1 MTSSTQRIEG
11 QRRENS
17 GRAAHSSPGEPTTS
31 ASRLLAL
38 PIRSGTDEFA
48 GVVIEVQDSGV
59 GLDPEHVNRIL
70 DPFFSTEPG
79 GLGMELAIIRSIVQV
94 HAERLR
100 ARPNDGAGV
109 TMHVALPAGAGD
121 AR

>member
-1 MTSSTQRIEG
+1 
-11 QRRENS
+11 
-17 GRAAHSSPGEPTTS
+17 
-31 ASRLLAL
+31 
-38 PIRSGTDEFA
+38 
-48 GVVIEVQDSGV
+48 VIEVQDSGV